1 MKNYRFY
8 GVLAI
13 MLVVG
18 GAVRIFNGDLN
29 IGLGLALLGLI
40 AYLANGELWRRRFT
54 FYIDVKVVKQ
64 ENENEKH

>member
-1 MKNYRFY
+1 MDWVKFH
-8 GVLAI
+8 GVAAI

-18 GAVRIFNGDLN
+18 GVVRIFNGDLN

-54 FYIDVKVVKQ
+54 NYINVEINKTEADD
-64 ENENEKH
+64 EKY

>member
-1 MKNYRFY
+1 MDWVQFY

-18 GAVRIFNGDLN
+18 GVVRIFNGDLN

-54 FYIDVKVVKQ
+54 NYINVEINK
-64 ENENEKH
+64 NEAQDD

>member
-1 MKNYRFY
+1 MMDWVQFY

-18 GAVRIFNGDLN
+18 GVVRIFNGDLN

-40 AYLANGELWRRRFT
+40 AYLANGELWRRRLT
-54 FYIDVKVVKQ
+54 NNINVKVNKTEAQ
-64 ENENEKH
+64 DD

>member
-1 MKNYRFY
+1 MDWVQFY

-18 GAVRIFNGDLN
+18 GVVRIFNGDLN

-40 AYLANGELWRRRFT
+40 AYLANGELWRRRLT
-54 FYIDVKVVKQ
+54 NNINVNVKKTEEQ
-64 ENENEKH
+64 DD

>member
-1 MKNYRFY
+1 MDWVQFY

-18 GAVRIFNGDLN
+18 GVVRICNGDLN
-29 IGLGLALLGLI
+29 HGLAVALLGLI

-54 FYIDVKVVKQ
+54 VYVNVKIKKT
-64 ENENEKH
+64 EAKDD

>member
-1 MKNYRFY
+1 MDWVQFY

-18 GAVRIFNGDLN
+18 GVVRIFNGDLN

-40 AYLANGELWRRRFT
+40 AYLANGELWRRRLT
-54 FYIDVKVVKQ
+54 NNINVNVKKTETQ
-64 ENENEKH
+64 DD

>member
-1 MKNYRFY
+1 
-8 GVLAI
+8 

-40 AYLANGELWRRRFT
+40 AYLANGELWRRRLT
-54 FYIDVKVVKQ
+54 NNINVNVKNGDKSY
-64 ENENEKH
+64 N